1 MIRFAVASL
10 LVAWLPGALLLRMP
24 GRSRAYRSALPA
36 DERLFWS
43 VILSVVWSVCLVLL
57 LGAFG
62 RYAFERLLVINA
74 GVAALVILGL
84 RQRLRWTTPAG
95 PFTWSAAVPVAI
107 VALGWWL
114 YFPAAEYVI
123 GGKDPGTYLNEGV
136 QIAQG
141 GRIVVRD
148 ETVAAVPP
156 PLRDLFFPSHQQSTY
171 YGLRFMG
178 FFIQDP
184 AAGTVVGQFPHLY
197 PASIAIG
204 YGLDGLTG
212 ARNTIG
218 AWAILAIIAVYFAG
232 ALLFGRVAAGAAA
245 ALLAINVVVLWFARY
260 PNSELPMQALLFAAL
275 LSAARARSGGG
286 RFFAIVSGSLLG
298 LTLFLRYEIL
308 LAMMAFAAVA
318 VLAPV
323 TRERLGLA
331 FSAALAITSAA
342 GLWYLMGP
350 MRAYSAYPL
359 GFIGDRG
366 GWVLIGAG
374 VAGAVATHR
383 LLRIASVGA
392 AVRRWLPAMLAVV
405 LGALAVYAYV
415 FREPAGR
422 TALGDAIAFRSFGWY
437 LTPWA
442 LGLAV
447 AGTVTFTWRRFWH
460 APLFLTTFAVF
471 SVFFFYKTRIVPE
484 HFWTSRRFLAMALPG
499 SLLLAM
505 AFVHETIG
513 KQIIAGTTGRFR
525 ALSSN
530 ATAVI
535 AALTTI
541 AVALPMAVAFWRASD
556 PVRRHVEYAGLIPR
570 LETLAAAVGD
580 RDLVIVESRNA
591 GSDLHVLAMPLA
603 YIYARATLVLNS
615 PAPDKRAFEQFVAW
629 ARTRY
634 EQVFFLGGGGTDLLT
649 RQVSAVPVGGDRFQ
663 VPEYDTPLN
672 RYPDGIHQKEFEYGL
687 YRLTPASPTPAGAV
701 DLAIGTLDDLNVVR
715 FHARETRGD
724 TGVAFRWSR
733 GLSYVLLMGVPPDA
747 RHLTVWMS
755 NGGRPAEAPPAQVEL
770 SIGDDII
777 GTAAPRD
784 AIEPHHFDLP
794 ASVVHDRTA
803 SGDPVRLQLRVP
815 TWNPGQL
822 LGANDTRDLGVIV
835 TRVEVR

>member
-84 RQRLRWTTPAG
+84 RQRLRWTTPG

-156 PLRDLFFPSHQQSTY
+156 PLRDLFFPSHQQPTY

-232 ALLFGRVAAGAAA
+232 AQLFGRVAAGAAA

-374 VAGAVATHR
+374 AAGAVVTHR
-383 LLRIASVGA
+383 LLQIAWVGA
-392 AVRRWLPAMLAVV
+392 AVRRWLPVALAVV

-437 LTPWA
+437 LTPLA

-447 AGTVTFTWRRFWH
+447 AGTVTLTWRRFWH

-505 AFVHETIG
+505 AFVHDTIG
-513 KQIIAGTTGRFR
+513 TQIIARTMGRLR
-525 ALSSN
+525 AISST

-535 AALTTI
+535 AAVTTI
-541 AVALPMAVAFWRASD
+541 AVALPMAAAFWRASD
-556 PVRRHVEYAGLIPR
+556 PVRRHIEYAGLIPR

-649 RQVSAVPVGGDRFQ
+649 RQVSAVPVSGDRFQ

-770 SIGDDII
+770 SIGDDVI
-777 GTAAPRD
+777 GSAAPRD

-794 ASVVHDRTA
+794 ASVVRDRTA